1 MSFADYSIDEF
12 TAELA
17 SDAATPGGGS
27 VAGLCGSLSASLIAM
42 VIRLTKEADFAEDT
56 AQLAELQTEALELI
70 DEDSESFDQVMA
82 AFKLPKETEEEKE
95 KRSRAIQE
103 AMKEAAVTPLKTMKL
118 GLKLLKIAVKVVKEG
133 NVNAVSDAGVAGLLA
148 LDAVKGGR
156 YNVLINAESLTDK
169 AEAEELKNES
179 EEILEE
185 AEELAAEIEEVTEE
199 RISGA

>member
-42 VIRLTKEADFAEDT
+42 VIRLTKENDLDHDT
-56 AQLAELQTEALELI
+56 AELEELQIEALELI

-82 AFKLPKETEEEKE
+82 AFKLPKETEEEQE

-103 AMKEAAVTPLKTMKL
+103 AMKEAAITPLETMKL
-118 GLKLLKIAVKVVKEG
+118 GLELLKIAVKVVREG
-133 NVNAVSDAGVAGLLA
+133 NANAVSDAGVAGLLA

-156 YNVLINAESLTDK
+156 YNVLINAESLTD
-169 AEAEELKNES
+169 EADAGELKDKS
-179 EEILEE
+179 EEILAE
-185 AEELAAEIEEVTEE
+185 AEELAAEIERIAEE
-199 RISGA
+199 RILG